1 MLNQLRPDGNE
12 LLLARPNTNKS
23 KIAITSLYRVGIPH
37 PLRINP
43 FLCCR
48 NELVFATL
56 FTKNP
61 DDIEKLGCSLKS
73 LVGVIIDNSFEK

>member
-48 NELVFATL
+48 NGLVFVNL
-56 FTKNP
+56 FKKHP
-61 DDIEKLGCSLKS
+61 DAIEKLGCHLKS
-73 LVGVIIDNSFEK
+73 LAGVIIDNSFKN

>member
-1 MLNQLRPDGNE
+1 MLNHLRPDGNE

-23 KIAITSLYRVGIPH
+23 KTAITYLYRVGVLPPI
-37 PLRINP
+37 RINP

-48 NELVFATL
+48 NKLVFATL
-56 FTKNP
+56 FTKHP
-61 DDIEKLGCSLKS
+61 DATEKLGCHFKS